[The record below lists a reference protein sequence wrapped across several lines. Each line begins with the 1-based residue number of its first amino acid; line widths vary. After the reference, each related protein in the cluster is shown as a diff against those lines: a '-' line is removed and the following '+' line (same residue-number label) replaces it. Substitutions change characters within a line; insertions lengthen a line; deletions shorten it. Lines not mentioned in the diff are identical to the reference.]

1 MQRGNEVQLAYRENI
16 PQGNWMYK
24 PEIQL
29 IRYNIDF
36 QVDKWRVPPKRNNP
50 FFYCYWNKTP
60 GAEIHAGG
68 KVYPVTPEHIVLIPP
83 NLEHSPVQT
92 APFNHSFIHFIALP
106 PFDSLSCIE
115 LFPAEQYSSLF
126 RKRENEFKTSL
137 SLYSLIFELMLQ
149 IPEEHFCRRQI
160 SDERIFRAWRLIS
173 LYSSQKLQL
182 DDIAEKLNMSVSSL
196 CHLFKEETGIS
207 PIRYAMER
215 RMERALMLLADIHIS
230 IEDVA
235 RKTGFADRY
244 HFSKAFKARYGVT
257 PVQMRSTLS
266 AR

>member
-1 MQRGNEVQLAYRENI
+1 MGMQLAYRENL
-16 PQGNWMYK
+16 PQENWMYK

-29 IRYNIDF
+29 IKYNIDF

-60 GAEIHAGG
+60 GGEIYVGEE
-68 KVYPVTPEHIVLIPP
+68 VYPLSPEYIMLIPP
-83 NLEHSPVQT
+83 NLEHTPVQT

-106 PFDSLSCIE
+106 PFDSLNSIE
-115 LFPAEQYSSLF
+115 LFPAEKYKHLF
-126 RKRENEFKTSL
+126 RKCENEFKTSL

-149 IPEEHFCRRQI
+149 IPDEHFSHSQI

-173 LYSSQKLQL
+173 LYSTQKLQL
-182 DDIAEKLNMSVSSL
+182 KDIAEKLNMSVSSL
-196 CHLFKEETGIS
+196 CHLFKEETGLS
-207 PIRYAMER
+207 PIHYAMER
-215 RMERALMLLADIHIS
+215 RLEKALMLLADVHVP

-244 HFSKAFKARYGVT
+244 HFSKTFKARYGIT
-257 PVQMRSTLS
+257 PVQMRSSLT